1 VNRGPESLECLRYV
15 KSLGQSA
22 VTVFGNHD
30 FHLLCVAEGVEAKR
44 KRDTLEEILDA
55 PDRDELL
62 DWLRRRPLIHVDDGW
77 VLVHAGL
84 LPQWSVARAKE
95 LAGEVEATLRGKGYR
110 TFLAHMYGDEP
121 RVWSDR
127 LEGWDRLRVVVNAMT
142 RIRVVDDEGAM
153 VLAFKGEPGEAH
165 GEWTPWFDVGDRANR
180 DHAVICG
187 HWSALGL
194 VVRPDI
200 VCLDS
205 GCVWGRTLSAMRLSD
220 RRVYSV
226 PCPAAPGR
234 EG

>member
-1 VNRGPESLECLRYV
+1 VNRGPQSLECLRYV
-15 KSLGQSA
+15 RSLGDSA

-44 KRDTLEEILDA
+44 KRDTLEDILGA

-62 DWLRRRPLIHVDDGW
+62 DWLRARPLIHVEDGW
-77 VLVHAGL
+77 ALVHAGL

-95 LAGEVEATLRGKGYR
+95 LAGEVESTLRGKSYR
-110 TFLAHMYGDEP
+110 KFLARMYGDEP
-121 RVWSDR
+121 RRWSDR
-127 LEGWDRLRVVVNAMT
+127 LEGSDRLRVVVNAMT

-153 VLAFKGEPGEAH
+153 VLAFKGEPGDAH
-165 GEWTPWFDVGDRANR
+165 DGWTPWFDVEDRARR
-180 DHAVICG
+180 DHTVICG

-194 VVRPDI
+194 VVRQDV

-226 PCPAAPGR
+226 SCPQGSGP